1 MKHTHAINT
10 ALAAALFLLV
20 VCLSETS
27 MGQQAPAGTTPI
39 ANDSAA
45 DNSVDATIDEM
56 DDDDSSSVAQIIPL
70 ADSAASNS
78 SIDGA
83 DDLINV
89 SVENETLEN
98 IVNMFTRISG
108 ANIVTSSSDLEG
120 TVTVNLRGVD
130 WKSAL
135 SAILDIHDLAL
146 TEQLPGSGVYTIV
159 PKPSGT
165 EIPLIVD
172 TIFLHFTTVPEIQP
186 ILVSMLSV
194 SNASISA
201 FSSRNA
207 LVIRTSEPNMRQLK
221 SMVISMDVPGE
232 QVVVE
237 TKFIELSD
245 SASSQIGIDW
255 EMLRAFGVSATVGPY
270 GRTKASEKSRN
281 DNTTRVTEDGTESS
295 SSRTISDDN
304 GEEGARL
311 FDVNDNIFEDTD
323 TEFIDHDNDPLTAV
337 IAQTD
342 IVPTRTELRTLSNLG
357 ESLESRSLIDTLTTT
372 LSSSLDETVS
382 KVDTAI
388 LGVDELSIVLSALK
402 ENADAKV
409 VSNPKLVVASGEE
422 NAFFSVGER
431 EPIVKVERREST
443 QENTGDL
450 LTATL
455 DTSINT
461 DFISDGYLRTGIEL
475 KVAPVVKTQEL
486 IEAAI
491 EPRLSTLIGQKV
503 VGDNSFPIIS
513 TKELKTVFTLRSGQ
527 TVAIGG
533 LTDTKEFKAVKKV
546 PVLGDI
552 PFIGKYVFSHTSSE
566 ERRVE
571 TIIFVTLTI
580 ADPELLYNEVGIPG
594 DAELTH
600 RDSINSRARR
610 EKFETELEE
619 MEKVSSEE
627 TSRRARARLL
637 QRSE

>member
-1 MKHTHAINT
+1 MKHTNAINT
-10 ALAAALFLLV
+10 VLATALFLLM
-20 VCLSETS
+20 VCLCETS
-27 MGQQAPAGTTPI
+27 MGQQPPQGATPV
-39 ANDSAA
+39 ANDAATNNDSAA
-45 DNSVDATIDEM
+45 KIDDM
-56 DDDDSSSVAQIIPL
+56 ADDDSSSVAQIIPL
-70 ADSAASNS
+70 ANSASLTS
-78 SIDGA
+78 SVDRD

-108 ANIVTSSSDLEG
+108 ANIVTSSSDLVG

-146 TEQLPGSGVYTIV
+146 TEQLPGSEVYTIV
-159 PKPSGT
+159 PKPSG
-165 EIPLIVD
+165 EAIPLIVD

-186 ILVSMLSV
+186 ILSSMLSV

-221 SMVISMDVPGE
+221 SMVKSMDVPGE

-255 EMLRAFGVSATVGPY
+255 EMLRSFGVTGAIGPF
-270 GRTKASEKSRN
+270 GRSKESLKSRN
-281 DNTTRVTEDGTESS
+281 DNKTRTTTDESESS

-311 FDVNDNIFEDTD
+311 FDLSDTGFEDTD
-323 TEFIDHDNDPLTAV
+323 TEFVDHDNDPLTAV

-357 ESLESRSLIDTLTTT
+357 ESLERRSLIDSLTTT

-388 LGVDELSIVLSALK
+388 LGVDQLNIVLSALK

-503 VGDNSFPIIS
+503 VADNSFPIIS

-610 EKFETELEE
+610 EKFEAELEE

>member
-1 MKHTHAINT
+1 
-10 ALAAALFLLV
+10 
-20 VCLSETS
+20 
-27 MGQQAPAGTTPI
+27 AGAKI
-39 ANDSAA
+39 DDLANDL
-45 DNSVDATIDEM
+45 E
-56 DDDDSSSVAQIIPL
+56 DDDSSSIAEIIPL
-70 ADSAASNS
+70 ANSALASS
-78 SIDGA
+78 SVDRD

-89 SVENETLEN
+89 SVENESLEN

-120 TVTVNLRGVD
+120 TVTVNLRDVD

-186 ILVSMLSV
+186 ILNSMLSV
-194 SNASISA
+194 SNATISA
-201 FSSRNA
+201 FASRNA
-207 LVIRTSEPNMRQLK
+207 LIIRTSEPNMRQLK
-221 SMVISMDVPGE
+221 SMVEEMDVPGE

-237 TKFIELSD
+237 AKFIELSD

-255 EMLRAFGVSATVGPY
+255 EMLRSFGLTATVGPF
-270 GRTKASEKSRN
+270 GREKTSQKNRN
-281 DNTTRVTEDGTESS
+281 DSTTQISDETTESS
-295 SSRTISDDN
+295 SSRTRNDNN
-304 GEEGARL
+304 GETVARL
-311 FDVNDNIFEDTD
+311 FDRNGINFEDTD
-323 TEFIDHDNDPLTAV
+323 TEFVDHDGDPLTPV
-337 IAQTD
+337 LAQTD
-342 IVPTRTELRTLSNLG
+342 IIPTRTELRDLSDLS
-357 ESLESRSLIDTLTTT
+357 ESVDSRSLITSLNNTLA
-372 LSSSLDETVS
+372 SSFDETVS

-388 LGVDELSIVLSALK
+388 LNVDQLRVVLSALK
-402 ENADAKV
+402 DNSDAKV
-409 VSNPKLVVASGEE
+409 ISNPKLIVASGEE

-431 EPIVKVERREST
+431 VPIVKVERNEGT
-443 QENTGDL
+443 QDSPGDTITGS
-450 LTATL
+450 L

-461 DFISDGYLRTGIEL
+461 DFIIDGYLRTGIEL
-475 KVAPVVKTQEL
+475 KVKPIVKTQEL
-486 IEAAI
+486 IEAYI

-533 LTDTKEFKAVKKV
+533 LSDTKESKGVKKL

-552 PFIGKYVFSHTSSE
+552 PFIGKYLFSHTTTE

-594 DAELTH
+594 TAELIH
-600 RDSINSRARR
+600 SDSIKTRAHR
-610 EKFETELEE
+610 EKFEDELDE